1 MLQEPLKMQTRT
13 EELFN
18 ALSHGIGILLS
29 IAGLII
35 MIVLSSLTGHAITVV
50 SSSIYGVSLILMYT
64 ASMLYHATENP
75 SLKKKLK
82 IVDHSSIYFLIAGT
96 YTPFMLVTLHGAW
109 GWSLFGVIWGLA
121 LIGII
126 FKLFYTGRFEFISLA
141 MYLLM
146 GWIIIIAIKPLIHQ
160 LSFDGLVWLLAGGL
174 CYTLGVAFYATDH
187 KYKFNHFIW
196 HLFVLAGSLCHFFAI
211 LFYVIL

>member
-1 MLQEPLKMQTRT
+1 MQTRT

-18 ALSHGIGILLS
+18 ASSHAVGTLLS
-29 IAGLII
+29 IAALII
-35 MIVLSSLTGHAITVV
+35 MIDLSSLAGHPLTIV
-50 SSSIYGVSLILMYT
+50 SSAIYGASLVFMYA
-64 ASMLYHATENP
+64 ASTLYHIAVEP

-109 GWSLFGVIWGLA
+109 GWSLFGVVWGLA
-121 LIGII
+121 LIGLV
-126 FKLFYTGRFEFISLA
+126 FKLFFTGRFEFISLT

-146 GWIIIIAIKPLIHQ
+146 GWIVLIAIKPLIHH
-160 LSFDGLVWLLAGGL
+160 LNFDGLMWLFAGGL
-174 CYTLGVAFYATDH
+174 FYTLGVVFYATDH

-196 HLFVLAGSLCHFFAI
+196 HIFVLAGSLYHFFAI

>member
-1 MLQEPLKMQTRT
+1 MQTRT

-18 ALSHGIGILLS
+18 ASSHGIGTLLS
-29 IAGLII
+29 IAALVI
-35 MIVLSSLTGHAITVV
+35 MVVFSSFTGHATTVV
-50 SSSIYGVSLILMYT
+50 SSSIYGASLVFLYA
-64 ASMLYHATENP
+64 ASTLYHAAVNP
-75 SLKKKLK
+75 SIKKKLK

-109 GWSLFGVIWGLA
+109 GWSMFGVVWGLA
-121 LIGII
+121 LVGLI
-126 FKLFYTGRFEFISLA
+126 FKLFFTGRFEYISIA

-146 GWIIIIAIKPLIHQ
+146 GWIVIIAIKPLIHH
-160 LSFDGLVWLLAGGL
+160 LNFDGLVWLLAGGL

-211 LFYVIL
+211 MFYVIL